1 MSLSP
6 HISSLES
13 LFLSN
18 GTISISRKINEVHYK
33 YGNLSWS
40 TRQKGLPWT
49 AAGLMFSGRNVARL
63 A

>member
-13 LFLSN
+13 PFFPN
-18 GTISISRKINEVHYK
+18 GTISISGKINEVHYK

-40 TRQKGLPWT
+40 ARQKGLPWT
-49 AAGLMFSGRNVARL
+49 AAGLIFLGPNVAGL